1 MTRIA
6 FVCSCEDTME
16 PDLAVIRRGCPGV
29 ELRGAE
35 QLCRSQLDRFQA
47 ALAEGRPITV
57 ACTQEAPTFEQEG
70 EEADLTFV
78 NIREQA
84 GWSRQGRDASAKMAA
99 LLAMAQVPMP
109 ATPVVAMESQG
120 VCLVLGRDEV
130 AIDAARRLADT
141 LDITLLL
148 TGQGE
153 EVQPAASTPFPIL
166 AGRVAQATGW
176 LGSFELVVN
185 GYAAPIP
192 SSRAAYRW
200 GTPRDGAR
208 SRCDIVLDLTGG
220 PALFHETRDGYLRAD
235 PANPAAV
242 LEAVLRAQ
250 SLIGTFEK
258 PRFVNFTESLCAH
271 SRNRRVGCT
280 RCLDVC
286 PTGAIT
292 PGKDSVAISAEICAG
307 CGSCAAVCPTGA
319 ARYAL
324 PPAEALGGRIRAG
337 LQAFRRAGGEHP
349 VLLLHAEPGEAMIE
363 ALARHGDGL
372 PARVIPVRV
381 NEASQIDLSILAAAT
396 AWGAAGLRVLLP
408 ARRPDGAEGVL
419 RNIETLN
426 AVTQG
431 LGLGDRAA
439 AIETDD
445 PFTLGEA
452 LTDAPRTVWKP
463 DEALAIGAPREVALR
478 SLRALHAASGSAIPS
493 LPLPVL
499 AGFGAAQV
507 QADGCTLCLACTM
520 VCPVGA
526 FRSNPDAP
534 ELSFLEDACV
544 QCGLCA
550 ATCPEKVIALE
561 PRLNFAPE
569 AREARVVK
577 REEPMP
583 CRHCGKLFGTRSS
596 VERVKQKLAA
606 SGHWMF
612 TDPKRLA
619 VLELCE
625 DCRAVEATT
634 GGLDPYAGPSR
645 PDTRT
650 TEDYL
655 RDAQRANQE
664 TKH

>member
-1 MTRIA
+1 
-6 FVCSCEDTME
+6 ME
-16 PDLAVIRRGCPGV
+16 PDLALIRRGCPGV

-35 QLCRSQLDRFQA
+35 HLCRSQLDRFQA

-78 NIREQA
+78 NIRENA
-84 GWSRQGRDASAKMAA
+84 GWARQGRDASAKMAA

-130 AIDAARRLADT
+130 AIDAARRLAET
-141 LDITLLL
+141 LDITVLL
-148 TGQGE
+148 TGQE
-153 EVQPAASTPFPIL
+153 DVQPASSTPFPIL

-176 LGSFELVVN
+176 LGAFELVVN

-220 PALFHETRDGYLRAD
+220 APLFHETRDGYLRAD

-242 LEAVLRAQ
+242 LEVVLRAQ
-250 SLIGTFEK
+250 SLIGEFEK
-258 PRFVNFTESLCAH
+258 PRFVTFTDSLCAH
-271 SRNRRVGCT
+271 SRNRRTGCS

-324 PPAEALGGRIRAG
+324 PPAEALGQRIRAG
-337 LQAFRRAGGEHP
+337 LQAYRRAGGEHP
-349 VLLLHAEPGEAMIE
+349 VLLLHAEKGEAMIE

-381 NEASQIDLSILAAAT
+381 NEATQIDLSILAAAT
-396 AWGAAGLRVLLP
+396 AWGAAGLRVLMP
-408 ARRPDGAEGVL
+408 ARRPEGAEGVL

-426 AVTQG
+426 AVTAG
-431 LGLGDRAA
+431 LGLGERAA

-445 PFTLGEA
+445 PFTLGDA
-452 LTDAPRTVWKP
+452 LAGLSLKAVWKP

-478 SLRALHAASGSAIPS
+478 SLRALHGASGSAIPA
-493 LPLPVL
+493 LPLPAL

-507 QADGCTLCLACTM
+507 KADGCTLCLACTM

-550 ATCPEKVIALE
+550 ATCPEKVITLE

-569 AREARVVK
+569 AREPRVVK

-583 CRHCGKLFGTRSS
+583 CRHCGKPFGTRSS

-625 DCRAVEATT
+625 DCRAIEATT
-634 GGLDPYAGPSR
+634 GGLDPYAGPTR